1 MKLAEEEEKQLY
13 YWFSK
18 LTKKWNKMM
27 KFLHGQEEMKPE
39 LLKAPEVLEFIDAT
53 TTVLNDAV
61 DEGIRMVPPTDL
73 EVKRLQESNFVF
85 SGYKTFHEL
94 NEVFPSLLNEDG
106 TRKPFKQFLNDVQTV
121 HETYNKNYLRAEY
134 NFATS
139 SSLSAA
145 QWTMYKENSERYYL
159 QYSTAG
165 DERVRRSHRT
175 LDGITL
181 PMESKFWDWY
191 YPPNGWGCRCT
202 VIQRRKT
209 KFKPTD
215 ENEAM
220 NKGSQATAGKHQEM
234 FRFNPGKQMATFPAY
249 NPYSVKACIG
259 CDYKRTANPKN
270 DQCAACKVI
279 IDIRNQKRKESE
291 DGNK

>member
-1 MKLAEEEEKQLY
+1 M
-13 YWFSK
+13 
-18 LTKKWNKMM
+18 
-27 KFLHGQEEMKPE
+27 
-39 LLKAPEVLEFIDAT
+39 AT
-53 TTVLNDAV
+53 N
-61 DEGIRMVPPTDL
+61 
-73 EVKRLQESNFVF
+73 
-85 SGYKTFHEL
+85 
-94 NEVFPSLLNEDG
+94 
-106 TRKPFKQFLNDVQTV
+106 
-121 HETYNKNYLRAEY
+121 
-134 NFATS
+134 
-139 SSLSAA
+139 
-145 QWTMYKENSERYYL
+145 YL

-234 FRFNPGKQMATFPAY
+234 SSGLIRASKWPRLAY

-270 DQCAACKVI
+270 EQCAACKVI